1 MKIHLLKR
9 CVVLLL
15 VMILSFGT
23 FIDTYTNQ
31 VNEAGLSTRTE
42 EKSVM
47 KQETEVIRELKEF
60 RTADSTTYLLS
71 DGSRKLEINSSDI
84 RYEKDG
90 EYIDYNPALKKM
102 GEKDRGV
109 LRKLTKSTDILFDN
123 EVEDYQYVN
132 IEGDAKHYFPEK
144 LNEDTGIFMKKDKY
158 TIQFSLVIKNEKN
171 VIQNTKLNQER
182 EEILQEIQ
190 KEEIKENQIIY
201 KDKEENIQYK
211 YTSYPSYVKEEIIL
225 KKAPVRN
232 VFEFAFTLSG
242 MKLETVGP
250 DKSIQ
255 IKDKDTNVVVAYI
268 DSPNIKDK
276 NEKYRYDVVTYELE
290 EQENET
296 YLLKVVVDE
305 DYLKSSETEYPV
317 TIDPTVVWMDS
328 HLESATVSSF
338 SGNSSMNLKNG
349 ASFEVQYCGI
359 NRVPLNNTEFR
370 CYVDTMINP
379 LSGEIGE
386 FDGSY
391 VKSAGLKIV
400 EYSDL
405 PNNTGTIEIRTPEGT
420 WNPDTI
426 TWNNC
431 PQMGSKVWAQFQT
444 KGTKGAAHKV
454 DLTEWAQALAYG
466 EIKNYGLILKAKE
479 KGTRAYFYGSSLSNL
494 NYMQLSIVYW
504 PYVAQVNHSYDH
516 GYNVR
521 YSQPQ
526 YGNIPPAQM
535 IAGHQEWVSSVFG
548 QLFGLKITSGMPQLY
563 TSLADECKEKRGLTV
578 NLDTIEEKCPGGEG
592 HNNIPTGAMGTGEP
606 ITSTCTHM
614 YGAHYHFCR
623 NKPSTL
629 TPIQRCEVLWS
640 GHTYNN
646 KDNNEFNQNWYWR
659 NSIILTWKREVAT
672 RYEEEKRSLLHEL
685 GHCFGAPDEYCKN
698 STIPADRDCGNL
710 GCQTHHPER
719 NAGTCIMGIYFRKGV
734 TNQDI
739 NTLFCKY
746 CTSDKPLGIPYHLK
760 QYNKIK

>member
-47 KQETEVIRELKEF
+47 KQESEVIRELKEF

-71 DGSRKLEINSSDI
+71 DGSRKLEINSSNI

-90 EYIDYNPALKKM
+90 EFIDYNPALKKM

-109 LRKLTKSTDILFDN
+109 LRKLTKSTDILFEN

-158 TIQFSLVIKNEKN
+158 TIQFSPVIKNEKN

-225 KKAPVRN
+225 KKAPERN
-232 VFEFAFTLSG
+232 VFEFVFNLSG
-242 MKLETVGP
+242 MRLETVGT

-255 IKDKDTNVVVAYI
+255 IKDKDTNVAVAYV

-276 NEKYRYDVVTYELE
+276 NEKYRYDVVAYELE

-305 DYLKSSETEYPV
+305 NYLESSETEYPV

-379 LSGEIGE
+379 LSGDIGE

-391 VKSAGLKIV
+391 VQSAGLKIV

-405 PNNTGTIEIRTPEGT
+405 PNNTGTIEIRTPEGR
-420 WNPDTI
+420 WNPNTI

-431 PQMGSKVWAQFQT
+431 PNMGSKVWAQFRT
-444 KGTKGAAHKV
+444 KGTKGAGHRV
-454 DLTEWAQALAYG
+454 DLTEWAQALADG
-466 EIKNYGLILKAKE
+466 EINNYGLILKAKE

-494 NYMQLSIVYW
+494 KYMQLSIVYW

-526 YGNIPPAQM
+526 YGNTSPAQM

-548 QLFGLKITSGMPQLY
+548 QLFGLRITSGTPQLY
-563 TSLADECKEKRGLTV
+563 TSLADECKMRRGLTV
-578 NLDTIEEKCPGGEG
+578 NVNTIEEKCPGGEG
-592 HNNIPTGAMGTGEP
+592 HSVTVDGV
-606 ITSTCTHM
+606 SYSLCTNR
-614 YGAHYHFCR
+614 YGVINSFAY
-623 NKPSTL
+623 NKPGTYN
-629 TPIQRCEVLWS
+629 RCEVLWS
-640 GHTYNN
+640 GNTFFNGNEEYNRSMYFKN
-646 KDNNEFNQNWYWR
+646 KKTILITSKEGVETR
-659 NSIILTWKREVAT
+659 ND
-672 RYEEEKRSLLHEL
+672 EEKRTLLHEL
-685 GHCFGAPDEYCKN
+685 GHHFGAPDEYCYDATLSRDK
-698 STIPADRDCGNL
+698 DCGAQ
-710 GCQTHHPER
+710 GCPTHHPER
-719 NAGTCIMGIYFRKGV
+719 NAGTCIMGTSFSGNV

-739 NTLFCKY
+739 DTLFCKY
-746 CTSDKPLGIPYHLK
+746 CKRDEPYGIPYHLK